1 MDTDQGRARKEPK
14 EHTRLYREL
23 LDAIEG
29 SKETSTLETVSALF
43 PNLTVKAEPEDETK
57 TSSQVMDTDQ
67 GRPRK
72 EPKENTRLYKEV
84 LDAVEGS
91 KETSTLETVTAL
103 FPNLTVTAELE
114 DETKTSSHVTP
125 TNGLDRT
132 ASSPPREVS
141 SKKMHVFGS
150 EPSKPAHYTPPT
162 SRLNKNESREVG
174 AQHKEEPSSLFRAP
188 SPSYPMLPRPAN
200 SKMESDRPST
210 TQGYRS
216 LDYSTKSSRPA
227 KSKMESD
234 SPSMTQGHRSLDYS
248 TKSSLPA
255 KSKMESDRPSTTQGH
270 RSLDQ
275 YPSTQ
280 LSQLAYSEMEVKA
293 PSKNVFAIEDWYK
306 GVARTTTP
314 SAGAVVPL
322 FNPTLPSQRT
332 TRKSVAFKSPASVT
346 PSSPGNLFTSH
357 NENRQ
362 TPFQQPN
369 AESTIS
375 KLVSGEKGD
384 DGADGSEDAP

>member
-1 MDTDQGRARKEPK
+1 MDTDQGRPRKEPK

-29 SKETSTLETVSALF
+29 SKETSTLETV
-43 PNLTVKAEPEDETK
+43 
-57 TSSQVMDTDQ
+57 
-67 GRPRK
+67 
-72 EPKENTRLYKEV
+72 
-84 LDAVEGS
+84 
-91 KETSTLETVTAL
+91 TAL
-103 FPNLTVTAELE
+103 FPNLTVTAEPE

-125 TNGLDRT
+125 TNGLDRA

-150 EPSKPAHYTPPT
+150 EPSKPVHYTPPT

-174 AQHKEEPSSLFRAP
+174 SQHKEEPSNLFRAP

-200 SKMESDRPST
+200 SKMESDGPSTTQAYRSLDYSTKTSLPAKSKMESDGPSTTQGYRSLHYSTKSSLPAKSKMESEAPST

-216 LDYSTKSSRPA
+216 LDC
-227 KSKMESD
+227 
-234 SPSMTQGHRSLDYS
+234 S

-280 LSQLAYSEMEVKA
+280 LSQLAYSEMEFKA

-306 GVARTTTP
+306 GVGRTATP
-314 SAGAVVPL
+314 TAGAVVPL
-322 FNPTLPSQRT
+322 FNRTLPSQRT
-332 TRKSVAFKSPASVT
+332 TRKSVAFESPASVT

-384 DGADGSEDAP
+384 DGADGSEDAPQGRIRKSFGKVGRGFSKVMVRRG